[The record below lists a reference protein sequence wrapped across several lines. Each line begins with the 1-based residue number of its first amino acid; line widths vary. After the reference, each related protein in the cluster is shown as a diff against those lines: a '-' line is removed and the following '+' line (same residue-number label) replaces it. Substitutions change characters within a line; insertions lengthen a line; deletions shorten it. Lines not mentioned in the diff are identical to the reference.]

1 MKSAS
6 TKKTKQTIVLA
17 DDEDFIALAYQ
28 EGLERAGYTVVVA
41 HDGEE
46 AVTQVRKVKPD
57 LVLLDLIMPKMNGF
71 EVLKILKNDN
81 NTKKTAVV
89 ILSNLSQHS
98 DENEARR
105 AGAADF
111 MVKADHSL
119 KEVVE
124 RVQTH
129 LKKK

>member
-1 MKSAS
+1 MAA
-6 TKKTKQTIVLA
+6 KKRTIVLA
-17 DDEDFIALAYQ
+17 DDEAFIALAYQ
-28 EGLERAGYTVVVA
+28 EGLERAGFTVVVA

-46 AVTQVRKVKPD
+46 AVAKTRKTMPD

-71 EVLKILKNDN
+71 EVLKALKADAK
-81 NTKKTAVV
+81 TKNLKVV

-98 DENEARR
+98 DENEARK
-105 AGAADF
+105 AGAVDF

-129 LKKK
+129 LK